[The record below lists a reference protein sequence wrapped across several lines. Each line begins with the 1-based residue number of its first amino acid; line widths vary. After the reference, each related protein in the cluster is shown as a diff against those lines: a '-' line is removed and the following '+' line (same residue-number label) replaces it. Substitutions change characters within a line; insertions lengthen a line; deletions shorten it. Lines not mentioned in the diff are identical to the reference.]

1 LIAPLIPLRGVF
13 IWEDGDKAN
22 DVESFTFMTPS
33 TISAQLTQLF
43 GDSATVLAPGSWQV
57 NTSDYR
63 LLVLLSDDQSWLRML
78 VPIAPAQD
86 ADPFLEQLLEAN
98 FDTTQQV
105 RYALQQG
112 ILWAVFQ
119 HSCEG
124 LSDTDF
130 VAATQQLLHLRK
142 QGLDECF
149 NRLIENRVRQII
161 QAAKQNGQSLET
173 TLQTLE
179 RFYQEGL
186 LGDMKADTKIR
197 EETLAAWRYQLERL
211 WDEM

>member
-1 LIAPLIPLRGVF
+1 MGLWEGCF
-13 IWEDGDKAN
+13 IFRCSTGCK
-22 DVESFTFMTPS
+22 FMTPS
-33 TISAQLTQLF
+33 ELSAQLNDFF
-43 GDSATVLAPGSWQV
+43 GETAEVLAPGSWQV
-57 NTSDYR
+57 NTPDYR

-78 VPIAPAQD
+78 VPISPAQD
-86 ADPFLEQLLEAN
+86 AAPFLEQLLEAN
-98 FDTTQQV
+98 FDNTQQA

-112 ILWAVFQ
+112 VLWAVFQ

-124 LSDTDF
+124 LS
-130 VAATQQLLHLRK
+130 AADWLAAVQQLLHLRQ

-161 QAAKQNGQSLET
+161 QAAKQNSQTLEA

-186 LGDMKADTKIR
+186 LGDMQADSKVR
-197 EETLAAWRYQLERL
+197 EETLAAWRYQLKRL
-211 WDEM
+211 WDDIEP